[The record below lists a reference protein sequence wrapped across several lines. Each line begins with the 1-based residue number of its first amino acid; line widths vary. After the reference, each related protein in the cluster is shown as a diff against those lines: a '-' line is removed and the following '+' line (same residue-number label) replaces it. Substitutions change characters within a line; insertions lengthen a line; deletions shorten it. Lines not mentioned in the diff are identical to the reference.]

1 MLPSYQDSIDL
12 LNNVANKNLYKQL
25 IIQLNKDFNLAG
37 IDVVLSLNNAPLVLK
52 ETLQKTIK
60 ELVLRDF
67 SSYTNLLYRIDISE
81 KDIQNLNVHNID
93 TYTENVT
100 FLILQRI
107 WKKVWFKNKFSK

>member
-1 MLPSYQDSIDL
+1 MLPSYQDSVDL
-12 LNNVANKNLYKQL
+12 LNNVANTNLYKQL

-37 IDVVLSLNNAPLVLK
+37 IDVVLSLDNSPLVAK

-67 SSYTNLLYRIDISE
+67 SSYTNLLYHIDISE
-81 KDIQNLNVHNID
+81 KDIQNLNVYNLD
-93 TYTENVT
+93 AYTESVT

-107 WKKVWFKNKFSK
+107 WKKVWFKNKFTK